1 MKYFNQKDCKNN
13 TPKDTKSESIKK
25 TGSLTK
31 LPLLSALLILILLF
45 ALIGSGCLGQNTAD
59 DKLTI
64 SGSTSVLPLAQVLS
78 ERYMGTNT
86 ETIIS
91 VKGGGSGTGIA
102 ELIDSSND
110 IAMSSR
116 KIKDAEISNA
126 NAKGIEPV
134 EYEIAKDGISVIINP
149 SNPVNNLTL
158 EQLQKIYSGEIK
170 NWKEVGG
177 EDSEIAAIARDS
189 ASGTQEFFKEAVMG
203 ETDFRSDLITQS
215 ATGAVTQ
222 EVTQN
227 KKAIGFIGA
236 AYQNNNVKTIG
247 INTGSE
253 VVMPTEENILSE
265 TYPLSRGLYLYTSQS
280 PKQAASEFMEFIMS
294 TDGQKIVREL
304 GYAPIKSI

>member
-1 MKYFNQKDCKNN
+1 MKYFNQKDCKND
-13 TPKDTKSESIKK
+13 TLKDTKKSIKK

-45 ALIGSGCLGQNTAD
+45 ALIGSGCLGQNTSD

-78 ERYMGTNT
+78 EKYMGTNT
-86 ETIIS
+86 ETVIS

-116 KIKDAEISNA
+116 KIKDTEISNA

-203 ETDFRSDLITQS
+203 ETDFRSDLITQA

-265 TYPLSRGLYLYTSQS
+265 TYPLSRGLYLYTPQS

-294 TDGQKIVREL
+294 ADGQKIVREL